1 MPGGLLNLVSSGQ
14 PNVIFNSNPSK
25 TFFKCAYKKYTNF
38 GMQQFRIDYEGSK
51 QLSLTEE
58 TEYVFKIKRYAD
70 LLMDT
75 YLSVELPNIWS
86 PILPPINNTT
96 NQYWA
101 PYEFKWI
108 ENIGAKMIKKVSI
121 TCGNQLLNEY
131 SGNYLLAMAQRD
143 FSNTKLDLFNRM
155 IGQIPE
161 LVNPAFA
168 GSRNNVYPNAFWN
181 GDISDLPMEPSI
193 NSRIL
198 YIPLNTWFT
207 MNSQQA
213 FPLIALQYNELQIK
227 ITFRPINQLF
237 QIRDVMD
244 QENQYPYVAPNFN
257 QDYMQFYRFTQPP
270 PDVQLGPLSYT
281 DKRNT
286 WNPTAIYLQ
295 CTYGFL
301 SEEERIIFAK
311 YEQKYLFKKI
321 YENVYHHIV
330 NSTKVEINSLG
341 MVASSL
347 FYFQRSDANLRNEWS
362 NYTNWPYNYVPDNVI
377 PAPTDRAYTIMY
389 SVNGAPATPLV
400 VKGPGV
406 NINNSL
412 TGWFISNTANPLNDK
427 NILVSMGILF
437 DGSYRE
443 NMLPYGVYNLVE
455 KYNRT
460 SGNGVDGLLCYNYG
474 LNSTYSEMQPSGAI
488 NMSRFNTIEFEVVTI
503 NPPVD
508 ELAQTL
514 EVCDPE
520 TFGIIGVNKPTWR
533 IYQYTYDMYYF
544 EERYNMITFVGGNC
558 ALLWAS

>member
-14 PNVIFNSNPSK
+14 PNVLFNSNPSK

-38 GMQQFRIDYEGSK
+38 GMQQFRLDYEGSK
-51 QLSLTEE
+51 QLSLTED
-58 TEYVFKIKRYAD
+58 TEFVFKVKRYAD

-75 YLSVELPNIWS
+75 YVCVELPTIWS
-86 PILPPINNTT
+86 PIMPPINNTT

-108 ENIGAKMIKKVSI
+108 ENIGAKMIRKISI

-155 IGQIPE
+155 IGQVPE
-161 LVNPAFA
+161 LINPAQY

-181 GDISDLPMEPSI
+181 GDITDMPMEPSI
-193 NSRIL
+193 QSKLL

-244 QENQYPYVAPNFN
+244 QENNYPYVAPNFN
-257 QDYMQFYRFTQPP
+257 LDYMQFYRFTQPP
-270 PDVQLGPLSYT
+270 PDVQLGPYSYT
-281 DKRNT
+281 NKKNAWD
-286 WNPTAIYLQ
+286 PTAIYLQ

-301 SEEERIIFAK
+301 SEEERIIFSK
-311 YEQKYLFKKI
+311 YEQKYIFKKI
-321 YENVYHHIV
+321 YENVYHHVV
-330 NSTKVEINSLG
+330 NSTKLEINSLG
-341 MVASSL
+341 MVSSSL

-362 NYTNWPYNYVPDNVI
+362 NYTNWPYNYIPDNII
-377 PAPTDRAYTIMY
+377 PAPTDNSYTIMY
-389 SVNGAPATPLV
+389 SVDGGPSQPLV

-406 NINNSL
+406 NIDNTL
-412 TGWFISNTANPLNDK
+412 TGWFITNTANPQNDK

-437 DGSYRE
+437 DGVYRE
-443 NMLPYGVYNLVE
+443 NVLPASVYNLVE
-455 KYNRT
+455 KYGRT
-460 SGNGVDGLLCYNYG
+460 QGNAVDGLLCYNYC
-474 LNSTYSEMQPSGAI
+474 LDATYSDLQPSGAI
-488 NMSRFNTIEFEVVTI
+488 NMSRFNTIEFEIVTI
-503 NPPVD
+503 NPPLD
-508 ELAQTL
+508 EQAQTL
-514 EVCDPE
+514 EICDPE
-520 TFGIIGVNKPTWR
+520 TYGLIGVNKPNWR

>member
-86 PILPPINNTT
+86 PIIPPINNTT

-108 ENIGAKMIKKVSI
+108 ENIGAKMIKKISI

-161 LVNPAFA
+161 LINPAFA
-168 GSRNNVYPNAFWN
+168 GARNNVYPNAFWN
-181 GDISDLPMEPSI
+181 GNISDLPMEPSI
-193 NSRIL
+193 PSRIL

-207 MNSQQA
+207 MNTQQS
-213 FPLIALQYNELQIK
+213 FPLISLQYNELQIK
-227 ITFRPINQLF
+227 VTFRPINQLF

-244 QENQYPYVAPNFN
+244 QENKYPYVAPNFN
-257 QDYMQFYRFTQPP
+257 IDYMQFYRFTQPP

-281 DKRNT
+281 DRRNT

-301 SEEERIIFAK
+301 SEEERILFAK

-341 MVASSL
+341 MVSSSL
-347 FYFQRSDANLRNEWS
+347 FYFQRSDVNLRNEWS
-362 NYTNWPYNYVPDNVI
+362 NYTNWPYNYIPDDI
-377 PAPTDRAYTIMY
+377 SPAPTDSSYTIMY
-389 SVNGAPATPLV
+389 SVNGEPATPLV

-406 NINNSL
+406 NINNTL
-412 TGWFISNTANPLNDK
+412 TGWFITNTANPQNDK
-427 NILVSMGILF
+427 NILISMGILF
-437 DGSYRE
+437 DGAYRE
-443 NMLPYGVYNLVE
+443 NMLPYGLYNLVE

-460 SGNGVDGLLCYNYG
+460 SGNGPDGLLCYNYC
-474 LNSTYSEMQPSGAI
+474 LNATYSELQPSGAI

-503 NPPVD
+503 NPPID
-508 ELAQTL
+508 TQAQTL
-514 EVCDPE
+514 EVCDPD
-520 TFGIIGVNKPTWR
+520 TYGIIGVNKPTWR